1 MGDLSVVLTLCGLFI
16 FLLVDDYQNNKEHK
30 ILEKRILE
38 IENKSALDYKVTDPK
53 QIEKV
58 LEIVKENSGSSFNHK
73 VTDPKRI
80 EKLLEI
86 VKNDKIPS
94 ELIVTNVLDKNV
106 NGPSKLI
113 SRRRNHGIRSYRH
126 NRLGRKSS
134 FPLICL
140 MAMLSL
146 AKN

>member
-1 MGDLSVVLTLCGLFI
+1 MDTAIETAFGITILGVFVVSSGMIFGPAIKDILSKDDIFSKEEKFFKDI
-16 FLLVDDYQNNKEHK
+16 FLKEDK
-30 ILEKRILE
+30 FFKEKNEDLPWKTRIKD
-38 IENKSALDYKVTDPK
+38 N
-53 QIEKV
+53 
-58 LEIVKENSGSSFNHK
+58 
-73 VTDPKRI
+73 
-80 EKLLEI
+80 
-86 VKNDKIPS
+86 KIPS
-94 ELIVTNVLDKNV
+94 ELIVTSVLDKNV

-146 AKN
+146 TKKV